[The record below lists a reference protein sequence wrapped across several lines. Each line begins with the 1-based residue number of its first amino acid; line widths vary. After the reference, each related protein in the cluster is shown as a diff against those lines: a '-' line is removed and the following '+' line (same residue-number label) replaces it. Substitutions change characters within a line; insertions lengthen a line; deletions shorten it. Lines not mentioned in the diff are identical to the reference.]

1 MKKQFICTIPIREDI
16 KKTDYIYPDQPDK
29 KVVNSYFPAISMLAN
44 NIEPGDEVSLTLIIS
59 DKESSYKNLEIFIS
73 ELNELSE
80 KTGVPL
86 KVSDDDKII
95 LSLEE
100 SKDKHLEFFG
110 KISKS
115 YKPEHKLYI
124 DTTYGSKVTPI
135 STFASLI
142 FAESA
147 GGCSIEEI
155 IYGSYYK
162 EQPNAKIYDLRCL
175 FEISELL
182 HSYAMVPG
190 ADVNAIVESLIKK

>member
-16 KKTDYIYPDQPDK
+16 TKTVYIYPDYPEKK
-29 KVVNSYFPAISMLAN
+29 KVESFFPAISMLAN
-44 NIEPGDEVSLTLIIS
+44 NIESGDEVSLTLIIS
-59 DKESSYKNLEIFIS
+59 DKESSYNNLELFMS
-73 ELNELSE
+73 ELEEIE
-80 KTGVPL
+80 KNTGVPL
-86 KVSDDDKII
+86 KVNEEDKII
-95 LSLEE
+95 ISLEE

-147 GGCSIEEI
+147 ESCSIEEI
-155 IYGSYYK
+155 IYGSFYK
-162 EQPNAKIYDLRCL
+162 GQSEGKIYDLRCL

-190 ADVNAIVESLIKK
+190 ANANSIVESLIMK